1 MVRKAERTALVRT
14 LRDLARKV
22 GVARVPDGANRQRV
36 TAMKDGILA
45 AAALTE
51 EDRGIVNTTF
61 RSYEETFPAH
71 AEAAHQAVLEALFAS
86 QSQPSELAPEGEV
99 PAPGVELFRYAAGV
113 PATHGRLDR
122 ERS

>member
-45 AAALTE
+45 AAAS
-51 EDRGIVNTTF
+51 RRRI
-61 RSYEETFPAH
+61 
-71 AEAAHQAVLEALFAS
+71 EAS
-86 QSQPSELAPEGEV
+86 
-99 PAPGVELFRYAAGV
+99 
-113 PATHGRLDR
+113 
-122 ERS
+122 